1 MANIAAAIRMSFYV
15 YRRRLLAAVLC
26 CLITPISVADS
37 QFQPFSWQ
45 RDAFF
50 QALEQTFEQARQQ
63 PVEQVRARFDMQVE
77 RGRQLLS
84 RVSLRMDGVPLEE
97 LKELEEAQFYAATF
111 AAAHEPLMAEAH
123 RFIADVRLAVLRA
136 SARWPAENRQV
147 HNAVYRLVYGGRA
160 AIEEAMVQ
168 HKGDALPAITRLE
181 DIQSATPSVVVEGIR
196 VHSGDII
203 LSRGNAPTSALIARG
218 NSYPGNY
225 SHVALVHVDS
235 RTGVATVAESLI
247 EYGAVLTP
255 AAEFLKEKRH
265 RLLLLRLRPDN
276 PVLQKDPLAPARA
289 ADYMLNRIKS
299 AHIPYDFNMNW
310 TDATSMFCSEVV
322 YHAYRSVG
330 IDLWADKSKLE
341 APGLTRWL
349 GDMGVTHFIT
359 IVPSDIEYDLR
370 IAPVAEWRNLE
381 TLQYDRLDNAVLDV
395 LLESAES
402 GSRLGYSP
410 LAVLPGGIT
419 KLWSEL
425 KLLTGAKA
433 VIPEGMSIGTALRVR
448 SLSGKVHPKLRAA
461 IADADADFLKKNG
474 YHAPYWTLVVFARQ
488 ALARLREDLK
498 PGLTGGPA
506 LH

>member
-1 MANIAAAIRMSFYV
+1 MANIAGAIRASFYM
-15 YRRRLLAAVLC
+15 YRRRLLAVVLC
-26 CLITPISVADS
+26 CLITPISVADT
-37 QFQPFSWQ
+37 QPRPFSWQ

-50 QALEQTFEQARQQ
+50 QALEQIFEQARQQ
-63 PVEQVRARFDMQVE
+63 PVKQVRARFDIQVE
-77 RGRQLLS
+77 RGRQLMS
-84 RVSLRMDGVPLEE
+84 KISLRMDGVPFEE

-111 AAAHEPLMAEAH
+111 AAAHEPLMAEAY
-123 RFIADVRLAVLRA
+123 RFITDIRLLILRT
-136 SARWPAENRQV
+136 SARWPAGSQQV
-147 HNAVYRLVYGGRA
+147 RNAVYRLVYGGRA

-168 HKGDALPAITRLE
+168 HNGGALPAITKLE
-181 DIQSATPSVVVEGIR
+181 DIQSATPSVVVEGVR

-203 LSRGNAPTSALIARG
+203 LSRGDAPTSALIARG
-218 NSYPGNY
+218 NPYPGNY
-225 SHVALVHVDS
+225 SHVALVHVDAH
-235 RTGVATVAESLI
+235 TGVATVAESLI
-247 EYGAVLTP
+247 EHGAVLTP

-310 TDATSMFCSEVV
+310 TDATRMFCSEVAH
-322 YHAYRSVG
+322 HAYRSVG
-330 IDLWADKSKLE
+330 IDLWADKSRLE
-341 APGLTRWL
+341 APGLARWL

-359 IVPSDIEYDLR
+359 IVPSDIEYDPR

-381 TLQYDRLDNAVLDV
+381 TLRYDRLDNVALDV

-425 KLLTGAKA
+425 KLLAGSKA
-433 VIPEGMSIGTALRVR
+433 LIPEGMSVGTALRVR
-448 SLSGKVHPKLRAA
+448 SLSKDVHPKLRAA

-474 YHAPYWTLVVFARQ
+474 YHAPYWTLTSFARQ
-488 ALARLREDLK
+488 ALSRLREDLV
-498 PGLTGGPA
+498 PGLTGGRA
-506 LH
+506 LY